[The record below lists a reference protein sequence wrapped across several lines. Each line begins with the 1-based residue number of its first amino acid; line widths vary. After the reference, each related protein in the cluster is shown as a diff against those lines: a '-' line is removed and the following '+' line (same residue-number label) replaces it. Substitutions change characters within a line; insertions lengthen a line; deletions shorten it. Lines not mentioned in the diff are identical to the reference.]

1 MPLAHCLLVNTPG
14 SGFQDAPGEV
24 RVCWFKRL
32 TLAVTTVVLVGCEGS
47 SSEPPAPE
55 LFADPAV
62 CDVPCEVVLDSGIVD
77 AGDKSLTFTWDV
89 GGGPTPGDLRLL
101 HTFETAGTYEVS
113 VTVSD
118 GTQATTDRV
127 TVLAE
132 PQPKTSATVDGSGG
146 VVSLGAAKVTVP
158 ADVAPEAVIVE
169 LTQLPSMQMD
179 ADRVLRVGQ
188 FTALDSAYQVSTPL
202 KTATAIDIA
211 VTDSEAVGKDPA
223 DLAWLVRWVAQPITR
238 DGPSESTSRASLADY
253 GLVPVSRVDE
263 DGTVHGKIFG
273 RQRFQLV
280 TLAEPMHIASFE
292 IDVAVPATESS
303 IESGVTAKALTLPLV
318 VIMDFNEIPDIG
330 SEAYEAVVKEGVEK
344 SHEVLV
350 TKKGFTGP
358 QGILTVVVGWM
369 KSPRF
374 NGLVLTYDHQ
384 TIRLNYE
391 MNDSDKIQ
399 KIVAHEFFHLIQ
411 HLNSNQVSL
420 ALQNRQRDAW
430 FMEGTAEWAGDEVF
444 DESFDFYNATEWRRF
459 EVPLNQEGYGDSNEY
474 ETVGFWK
481 WAESETP
488 NILLHTIEDRR
499 ALTHEPTADGQVS
512 IVEND
517 TVTNYLPS
525 FKKLWPDVD
534 FMEYTY
540 AARYSKDFDTDE
552 INEGELWWTD
562 PYLGPPKKVYVDPS
576 KEGVIEAGVAG
587 DSEDNPLAMTFNL
600 TQHLTADVLKI
611 GSPNLEGALHL
622 RFPNT
627 PNAPLQARALM
638 LDRATGD
645 VEDVSLIDDL
655 QYGPE
660 DVVFASF
667 NSDKEA
673 VILIV
678 DPRWEYD
685 ADDTPITGEIEAW
698 IEDPCGS
705 IPGSAIE
712 VSTTEDL
719 IAAAKN
725 PGAVIQLAPGT
736 YDPPVGSWETP
747 EYGPFMA
754 NLLLRN
760 VTLIGAGRGA
770 TTIELAG
777 GDFAA
782 LYTYNDATL
791 RNLTVDAL
799 PGSQVAAL
807 DHRNVTICDVDFNF
821 SSSHAWGIILNPWHG
836 GSTSIGLHNS
846 TLSHPLGGTLGT
858 GLFLQTC
865 SSPEVV
871 NLNAVIRESQIS
883 GWNEGVLYNTGYGSC
898 GSVSVSTDCNGF
910 SNNTWN
916 VKEANCPAEGQPCV
930 AIERCP

>member
-1 MPLAHCLLVNTPG
+1 MRLLVVLWT
-14 SGFQDAPGEV
+14 
-24 RVCWFKRL
+24 
-32 TLAVTTVVLVGCEGS
+32 TLLLAAFSFPGCENGGVAP
-47 SSEPPAPE
+47 PPAPE

-101 HTFETAGTYEVS
+101 HTFEVAGNYEIS

-127 TVLAE
+127 TVLAK

-318 VIMDFNEIPDIG
+318 VIVAFNEIPDIG
-330 SEAYEAVVKEGVEK
+330 REAFEAVVKEGVEK
-344 SHEVLV
+344 SHEILV

-358 QGILTVVVGWM
+358 QGILTVIVGWM
-369 KSPRF
+369 KNPSF
-374 NGLVLTYDHQ
+374 KGLVLTYDHQ

-399 KIVAHEFFHLIQ
+399 KTVAHEFFHLIQ
-411 HLNSNQVSL
+411 NLNCNQVSL

-430 FMEGTAEWAGDEVF
+430 FMEGTADWAGDEVF
-444 DESFDFYNATEWRRF
+444 NESLDFYHATEWRRF

-474 ETVGFWK
+474 QTVGFWK

-488 NILLHTIEDRR
+488 DIILHTVEDRR
-499 ALTHEPTADGQVS
+499 VLTHESTADGQVS

-552 INEGELWWTD
+552 IHEDELWWTD
-562 PYLGPPKKVYVDPS
+562 PYLGPPKKVYLDPS

-660 DVVFASF
+660 DVVFADF

-678 DPRWEYD
+678 DARWEYD

-698 IEDPCGS
+698 IADPCGS
-705 IPGSAIE
+705 TPPHDIE
-712 VSTTEDL
+712 VSTEAELQNALLTMPAGSVIKVAAGSYSPPAISWPVNDKGYDTLEAVVLVRDL
-719 IAAAKN
+719 
-725 PGAVIQLAPGT
+725 
-736 YDPPVGSWETP
+736 
-747 EYGPFMA
+747 
-754 NLLLRN
+754 
-760 VTLIGAGRGA
+760 TLIGAGEEQ
-770 TTIELAG
+770 TTIYVSG
-777 GDFAA
+777 GAPDGQFF
-782 LYTYNDATL
+782 TWNNATL
-791 RNLTVDAL
+791 RDLTVEVLREGTFFSLNAGNITMCNVSVNYLAD
-799 PGSQVAAL
+799 PGAGYLYAPLTSGTVTLNLYETSITRAA
-807 DHRNVTICDVDFNF
+807 
-821 SSSHAWGIILNPWHG
+821 
-836 GSTSIGLHNS
+836 GSTWRNTGVSINACGDHLTYSPNIVANINESHIAGWTWGVIYETG
-846 TLSHPLGGTLGT
+846 TLSSCQWTT
-858 GLFLQTC
+858 T
-865 SSPEVV
+865 V
-871 NLNAVIRESQIS
+871 N
-883 GWNEGVLYNTGYGSC
+883 
-898 GSVSVSTDCNGF
+898 TDCKGF
-910 SNNTWN
+910 SNELFN
-916 VKEANCPAEGQPCV
+916 VMESRHTSDTEGTTH
-930 AIERCP
+930 ERCPKP